1 MKIAVFFSGRV
12 VSDKLVEH
20 MTTIKNWPDHEF
32 VFFSSQNAA
41 VATEES
47 TESMKSI
54 LSMTDEQSSV
64 EVTNIPDWMFSCRQP
79 YLWSQF
85 YHNKKC
91 MDMILAYQEQH
102 RVSFDIVMKYR
113 PDVQWCTPVPFET
126 PQENTLYIPSD
137 GDCKGGLNDMFAYGD
152 VPSMIQYC
160 SLIDYI
166 YEYHFIKGVLLH
178 PETLLGVHIR
188 SQPGLQVS
196 RFSYDFGGNLLS
208 SRGQSWSWNK
218 KLN

>member
-41 VATEES
+41 VAKEES

-64 EVTNIPDWMFSCRQP
+64 EVTHIPDWMFSCFQP

-91 MDMILAYQEQH
+91 MDMVLAYQERH
-102 RVSFDIVMKYR
+102 HVSFDIVLKYR
-113 PDVQWCTPVPFET
+113 PDVQRCTPIPFET

-137 GDCKGGLNDMFAYGD
+137 GDWMSGVNDMFAYGD

-160 SLIDYI
+160 SLIDYLH
-166 YEYHFIKGVLLH
+166 EYHFIQGVLLH

-188 SQPGLQVS
+188 SQPELRVS
-196 RFSYDFGGNLLS
+196 RFPYDFGGSLLS
-208 SRGQSWSWNK
+208 SRGQSWTW
-218 KLN
+218 